1 MNSDTAKHFLRTIA
15 LTAMTLATT
24 MALTNTAIAEELR
37 VRQQVYRGTVTG
49 KVHEV
54 RQVNVDLQEICKALR
69 LPCQKIG
76 DGYWIPVTRAS
87 DTPGTAPTHIKAG
100 TVQISDGKHSLALVA
115 DGDKAMVN
123 LKELSDALE
132 GKLVYNKD
140 TEILDFYLLAKVEA
154 TAAGWGAASSHY
166 RLLFFGNDTAPA
178 CKHFKPSLKQYEKD
192 SKTPV
197 IWIDTAKTN
206 SDDYRNFIHYFQG
219 NMIPHTVL
227 ISRDGKVWKRWTGSI
242 PLGKFATEANSIIK
256 IPR

>member
-1 MNSDTAKHFLRTIA
+1 MNS
-15 LTAMTLATT
+15 
-24 MALTNTAIAEELR
+24 NTAYPRWGYNALKALSLAAILALSLPVSADELR
-37 VRQQVYRGTVTG
+37 VRHRVYKGTVTG
-49 KVHEV
+49 KGHEPTQL
-54 RQVNVDLQEICKALR
+54 QVDIQEISKALE
-69 LPCQKIG
+69 LKCKKLG
-76 DGYWIPVTRAS
+76 DGYWVA
-87 DTPGTAPTHIKAG
+87 TPTNSEPPTTVGAG
-100 TVQISDGKHSLALVA
+100 MVQVGNQTVNFTP

-123 LKELSDALE
+123 LKDLSDALE

-140 TEILDFYLLAKVEA
+140 TEILDFYVVGKPEA
-154 TAAGWGAASSHY
+154 TAAGWGSASSHY
-166 RLLFFGNDTAPA
+166 RILFFGNDSAPA
-178 CKHFKPSLKQYEKD
+178 CKHFRPSLKQYEKD

-242 PLGKFATEANSIIK
+242 PLGKFATEANNIIK